1 MSWSSLIGSRIY
13 TTSYYVMFIMK
24 KAVDSYWGI
33 NKYSIYC
40 HLYLLLLYIT
50 WVGATWTFDII
61 FCLFHNY
68 FIFIIYFIIYSLF
81 HYSFREKT
89 DEIEYCVKI
98 FYGFRHEG
106 CMASKIKV
114 DDVFANNNDVRFDR
128 TESFFIIHNSKLEYE
143 STTKDLIYVT

>member
-1 MSWSSLIGSRIY
+1 M
-13 TTSYYVMFIMK
+13 T
-24 KAVDSYWGI
+24 
-33 NKYSIYC
+33 
-40 HLYLLLLYIT
+40 H
-50 WVGATWTFDII
+50 
-61 FCLFHNY
+61 
-68 FIFIIYFIIYSLF
+68 
-81 HYSFREKT
+81 SFREKT